1 MVLLHLQM
9 DIKVDSITSEIMSA
23 ALKQA
28 KKGRIL
34 ILKEMDKVIKKPNKE
49 LNEFAPK
56 MEMLK
61 IDTDK
66 IREVIGTGGK
76 LLEKL

>member
-1 MVLLHLQM
+1 MGDEDHLGDMDFKVAGTKDGITSLQM

-34 ILKEMDKVIKKPNKE
+34 ILKEMDKIIKKPNKE
-49 LNEFAPK
+49 LNEFA
-56 MEMLK
+56 LK
-61 IDTDK
+61 C
-66 IREVIGTGGK
+66 RC
-76 LLEKL
+76 